1 MFVCVENPRTSRYV
15 MDLMQAQALDQEF
28 SKQPMQDS
36 LRFADA
42 STAQMKLENV
52 MELTAHYKYTIKHCV
67 PHRMRCLFVLS
78 LAVSLVGILFVPN
91 TFASHDSDE
100 QWGTI
105 DVDKPVLELA
115 YSASDNFE
123 YEKIK
128 IFGTVKDPGSANWVY
143 LTITEPDGKTSQVK
157 SVASGSGNYENYIMI
172 CCNSVGQYSVYAEWR
187 GYHIGTVTFE
197 VIEKPTTQEGIKK
210 VPNWVRNIFVWYAS
224 EQISEDELLHAIKYL
239 VNQGI
244 INLNE

>member
-1 MFVCVENPRTSRYV
+1 MF
-15 MDLMQAQALDQEF
+15 
-28 SKQPMQDS
+28 
-36 LRFADA
+36 
-42 STAQMKLENV
+42 
-52 MELTAHYKYTIKHCV
+52 
-67 PHRMRCLFVLS
+67 FV
-78 LAVSLVGILFVPN
+78 VGILIIPH
-91 TFASHDSDE
+91 ALADHDSDK

-105 DVDKPVLELA
+105 SVESSVLELA

-128 IFGTVKDPGSANWVY
+128 IFGTVKDPSSANWVY

-197 VIEKPTTQEGIKK
+197 VIEKLTTQEGIKK

>member
-15 MDLMQAQALDQEF
+15 MDLMQDQVLDQKF
-28 SKQPMQDS
+28 SKQPKQDS

-42 STAQMKLENV
+42 STAQMKQESV
-52 MELTAHYKYTIKHCV
+52 TELTAHYRYMIKRYV
-67 PHRMRCLFVLS
+67 PHRMRYLFILP
-78 LAVSLVGILFVPN
+78 LAVSLIGILFVPN

-105 DVDKPVLELA
+105 DVDKPVLELVYA
-115 YSASDNFE
+115 ASDNFE

-143 LTITEPDGKTSQVK
+143 LTITEPDGNTYQVK
-157 SVASGSGNYENYIMI
+157 SVASGSSNYENYILI
-172 CCNSVGQYSVYAEWR
+172 CCNNVGQYSVYAEWR

-197 VIEKPTTQEGIKK
+197 VIEKPATQESIKK

-239 VNQGI
+239 VQQGI
-244 INLNE
+244 IDLE